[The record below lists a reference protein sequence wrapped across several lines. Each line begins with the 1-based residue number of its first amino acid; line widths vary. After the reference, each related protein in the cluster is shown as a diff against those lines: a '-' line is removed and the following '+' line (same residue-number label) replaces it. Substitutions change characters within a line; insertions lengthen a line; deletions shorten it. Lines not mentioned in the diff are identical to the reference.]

1 MKKRATLQDIA
12 KKAGVG
18 AGTVSRVLNDHSY
31 VKEETRE
38 RVLKAMEELDYR
50 PSFSARYLRTQ
61 RSRLI
66 GFLTDEVATTPYA
79 GDMIRGA
86 QEAAWEHDYILMVVS
101 AGDNLMRAKLAVDA
115 ILEREV
121 EGIIYGAMYHRMVR
135 LPENIKQGPTVLA
148 NCYSHDRSLPSVVPN
163 EVLGGYEATQALL
176 KNGHQRV
183 GFINIH
189 NLNPGIP
196 ASVGRLEGY
205 LQALTEYD
213 IAYDEALVR
222 IGDGS
227 PAAGYDYTLEL
238 MRMTDPPTAIFA
250 GNDRTAM
257 GTYDAL
263 RELGLKIG
271 KDVAVVGFDN
281 QGIIAADL
289 HPPLSTMQLPH
300 YEMGQWAFQYL
311 LEQIEGDWD
320 TAHPIQHQLPC
331 PYVKRASIS
340 LNDV

>member
-1 MKKRATLQDIA
+1 MTKRATLQDIA
-12 KKAGVG
+12 RKAGVG
-18 AGTVSRVLNDHSY
+18 AGTVSRVLNNHPY

-86 QEAAWEHDYILMVVS
+86 QESAWEYDYILLVVS
-101 AGDNLMRAKLAVDA
+101 AGDNLTRARSAVDA

-135 LPENIKQGPTVLA
+135 LPDNIKEGPTVLA

-163 EVLGGYEATQALL
+163 EVLGGYEATQELL
-176 KNGHQRV
+176 KAGHRRV

-189 NLNPGIP
+189 GLNPGIP
-196 ASVGRLEGY
+196 ASVGRLQGY
-205 LQALTEYD
+205 RQALDEHD
-213 IAYDEALVR
+213 VAYDESLVR

-227 PAAGYDYTLEL
+227 PAMGYEYTLDL
-238 MRMTDPPTAIFA
+238 MRMDNPPTAIFA

-263 RELGLKIG
+263 RELGRKIG

-281 QGIIAADL
+281 QAIIAGDL

-300 YEMGQWAFQYL
+300 YEMGQWAFRYL
-311 LEQIEGDWD
+311 LDKIEGNGSSSE
-320 TAHPIQHQLPC
+320 PIQHQLPC
-331 PYVKRASIS
+331 PYVKRASI
-340 LNDV
+340 